1 MNQNVTKLV
10 TYDLQVQK
18 SLKLPQLNSSNSTNN
33 VQILCFWTN
42 SALECQGL
50 KKKKYLKVTFT
61 AIL

>member
-50 KKKKYLKVTFT
+50 KKKVP
-61 AIL
+61 